1 MTLESGARLG
11 PYEIVDAVGAGG
23 MGEVYKARDTRLD
36 RTVALKVLPEHLA
49 ENPEFR
55 VRLEREAKAVSSL
68 SHPHV
73 CALYDVGHDEGVD
86 YLVMEFLEGES
97 LAERLTKGP
106 IPIEELLRVAI
117 QIADALEKA
126 HRSGIIHRDL
136 KPGNIMLTREGAK
149 LLDFGLAKAE
159 AGLAAAGDMTASPTA
174 SQPLTAAGT
183 VLGTYLYMAPEQLE
197 CKEVDARTDIFALG
211 AVLYEMATG
220 QRAFSGESSASLI
233 AGIMHQQPQPASQV
247 QPMTPPALDRVI
259 QTCLAKNPD
268 DRWQTAHDVKL
279 QLQWISEGGSVVGL
293 PAPVVARRKNRERL
307 AWVAAAAAAVA
318 AALFAVGFV
327 LRAPQQPRQVRFE
340 IQPPVE
346 LSFVGSPRLSP
357 DGRMVAF
364 FGTDESGITR
374 IWVRPLDSME
384 ARPLPGTETTVDTRP
399 FWSPDSKHIGFF
411 TGTKL
416 KRIPVDGGPSQTVC
430 DADGADGTWST
441 TGEIIYD
448 GEADDPLHAV
458 AAGGGIPK
466 PVVEVDTEAGET
478 SLGWPEFLPDGRR
491 FVYQLGSGGGER
503 SLMLGELGSDEKT
516 FLVEAD
522 SRAQF
527 VEPGYLLYVREE
539 TLVAQPFNARTGKIT
554 GEPRPLADQVGAST
568 VGLADFS
575 ASRDGILAYR
585 AEVGIDVRQLVWR
598 DRAGRSTGV
607 VGEPAMYGAMWLAP
621 TGDRIAVDVYD
632 PQSEQRDL
640 WIHDLERGTAS
651 RFTFDPGFD
660 IGPVWSPDGSR
671 VVFSSNRGESADLY
685 MKDASGAG
693 EVAELLVEED
703 ELYASEWS
711 RDGRYLMFLKRAA
724 NEPFDIWALPVDP
737 PGEPFPV
744 VESEFVD
751 VRPDFSPDG
760 RWFAYQSD
768 ESGRAEIYVRQFPG
782 PGGKWQVSTNGGT
795 EPQWSDDGSE
805 IFYLD
810 PGQHLVSVFVET
822 GDTFRAGMPEVL
834 FQARLYQRQQ
844 RSRYVVSADGQS
856 FLMLSPME
864 THSQPPTRIV
874 LNWTASLEE

>member
-1 MTLESGARLG
+1 
-11 PYEIVDAVGAGG
+11 
-23 MGEVYKARDTRLD
+23 
-36 RTVALKVLPEHLA
+36 
-49 ENPEFR
+49 
-55 VRLEREAKAVSSL
+55 
-68 SHPHV
+68 
-73 CALYDVGHDEGVD
+73 
-86 YLVMEFLEGES
+86 
-97 LAERLTKGP
+97 
-106 IPIEELLRVAI
+106 
-117 QIADALEKA
+117 
-126 HRSGIIHRDL
+126 
-136 KPGNIMLTREGAK
+136 
-149 LLDFGLAKAE
+149 
-159 AGLAAAGDMTASPTA
+159 
-174 SQPLTAAGT
+174 
-183 VLGTYLYMAPEQLE
+183 
-197 CKEVDARTDIFALG
+197 
-211 AVLYEMATG
+211 
-220 QRAFSGESSASLI
+220 
-233 AGIMHQQPQPASQV
+233 
-247 QPMTPPALDRVI
+247 
-259 QTCLAKNPD
+259 
-268 DRWQTAHDVKL
+268 
-279 QLQWISEGGSVVGL
+279 
-293 PAPVVARRKNRERL
+293 
-307 AWVAAAAAAVA
+307 
-318 AALFAVGFV
+318 
-327 LRAPQQPRQVRFE
+327 
-340 IQPPVE
+340 
-346 LSFVGSPRLSP
+346 
-357 DGRMVAF
+357 
-364 FGTDESGITR
+364 
-374 IWVRPLDSME
+374 
-384 ARPLPGTETTVDTRP
+384 
-399 FWSPDSKHIGFF
+399 
-411 TGTKL
+411 
-416 KRIPVDGGPSQTVC
+416 
-430 DADGADGTWST
+430 
-441 TGEIIYD
+441 
-448 GEADDPLHAV
+448 
-458 AAGGGIPK
+458 
-466 PVVEVDTEAGET
+466 
-478 SLGWPEFLPDGRR
+478 
-491 FVYQLGSGGGER
+491 
-503 SLMLGELGSDEKT
+503 MLGELGSDEKT

-651 RFTFDPGFD
+651 HFTFDPGFD